1 MGSFQNSRLRIPVG
15 DKFKDACKN
24 PDGALKPQN
33 KIIGEGQPT
42 DADDFA
48 EIFRD
53 AMRAAGLLALR
64 RSRSVL
70 SGRTGRVSRAD
81 GAQADARDWE

>member
-1 MGSFQNSRLRIPVG
+1 MG
-15 DKFKDACKN
+15 DKFKDACKD
-24 PDGALKPQN
+24 PDGVLKPQS
-33 KIIGEGQPT
+33 KIIGEGQPA

-48 EIFRD
+48 AIFRD
-53 AMRAAGLLALR
+53 SARAAGLQALR

-81 GAQADARDWE
+81 GAQADARDWV